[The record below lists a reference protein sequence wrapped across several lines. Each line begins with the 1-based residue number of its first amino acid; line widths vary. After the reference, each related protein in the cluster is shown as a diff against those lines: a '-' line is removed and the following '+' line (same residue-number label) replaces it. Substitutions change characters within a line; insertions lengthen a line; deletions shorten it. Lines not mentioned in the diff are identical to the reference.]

1 MNLPIGT
8 SGDYKTWA
16 DAARLCGEGE
26 PPAYRAKAIE
36 AAARVA
42 RGEAVGVR
50 DGILQDEIEYSWP
63 LLAGLM
69 YVAARNAGRLSVL
82 DFGGGPAVTYLQ
94 NRRFLTHVPSLD
106 WRVVE
111 MPDYCA
117 ACAAGTPDVIVLSGV
132 LNMLEHPY
140 DLLAEI
146 RARAIPHILIDRLSM
161 SLLGRERLTVYRAD
175 PAHHPALAFPCWWL
189 DEAKLKAALTPDY
202 TLIEKF
208 EAFFNP
214 GPFASERA
222 GYIFSRA

>member
-1 MNLPIGT
+1 MRRRR
-8 SGDYKTWA
+8 A
-16 DAARLCGEGE
+16 
-26 PPAYRAKAIE
+26 PAYRAKAIE

-94 NRRFLTHVPSLD
+94 NRRFLTHIPSLD

-117 ACAAGTPDVIVLSGV
+117 ACEGRFPLPGLSFHASLDAACAAGTPDVIILSGV

-140 DLLAEI
+140 DLLADI
-146 RARAIPHILIDRLSM
+146 SARAIPHILIDRLSM
-161 SLLGRERLTVYRAD
+161 SLLGHERLTIYRAD
-175 PAHHPALAFPCWWL
+175 PAHHPALAFPCWWF
-189 DEAKLKAALTPDY
+189 DEAKLKSALEPDY
-202 TLIEKF
+202 TLIENF
-208 EAFFNP
+208 AAFFNP

-222 GYIFSRA
+222 GYIFSRG